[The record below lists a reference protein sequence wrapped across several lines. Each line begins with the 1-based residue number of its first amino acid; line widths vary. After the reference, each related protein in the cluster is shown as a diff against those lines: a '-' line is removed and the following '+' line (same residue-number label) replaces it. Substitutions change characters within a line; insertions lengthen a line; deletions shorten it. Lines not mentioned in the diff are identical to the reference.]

1 MVRAPYASATAA
13 GRSGRSLSPICGPP
27 QHAHGGHPAAG
38 ADRGAHG
45 VVNYVAYSPNLMK
58 PLHTHFSLDAYRVNK
73 YSDRA
78 DPHFPGLPDCLP
90 LAPVLLLTLPYVHD
104 GAAATVD
111 GWPADEAGMI
121 AGLIPVPTAAR
132 GARGTERREGVEWT
146 CADA

>member
-1 MVRAPYASATAA
+1 MGTVCIGHGHWAIGPVPLAHLRAAPAE
-13 GRSGRSLSPICGPP
+13 
-27 QHAHGGHPAAG
+27 HAHGGRPAAG

-90 LAPVLLLTLPYVHD
+90 LAPV
-104 GAAATVD
+104 
-111 GWPADEAGMI
+111 
-121 AGLIPVPTAAR
+121 
-132 GARGTERREGVEWT
+132 
-146 CADA
+146 